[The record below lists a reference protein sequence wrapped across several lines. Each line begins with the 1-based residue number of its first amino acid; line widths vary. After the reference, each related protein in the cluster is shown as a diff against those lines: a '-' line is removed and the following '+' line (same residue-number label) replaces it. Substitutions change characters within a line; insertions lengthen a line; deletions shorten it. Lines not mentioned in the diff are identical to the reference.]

1 MWHNNASTDVCDT
14 PNTMNAIRTAVI
26 GVGHQGRWH
35 ADKFA
40 ALPNSELIA
49 VVDADAA
56 ARDKAAA
63 DLDVKSVADYR
74 ELLGNVDAVSIAT
87 PTPSHFEIV
96 KSFLEHGTHVLVEK
110 PLTST
115 VQEAEELV
123 TLAEDRQLVLQVG
136 HLERFNPAVMAVAPT
151 VSEPRFIESLRI
163 APYKPRGLD
172 VSVVLDLMIHDI
184 DLIHSFAGS
193 RMVSVDAVGTTIF
206 SRNIDIANAR
216 IRFANGCVANVTS
229 SRISLKT
236 ERAIRIF
243 ESNAYHS
250 IDLFAKS
257 TTSYRTKVEGPVEGP
272 DDISIDAASFE
283 ASDALLEQAKAFLDS
298 VSGGP
303 PPLVSGRTALEAL
316 ETAVAIGNQID
327 VQRT

>member
-1 MWHNNASTDVCDT
+1 MT
-14 PNTMNAIRTAVI
+14 PVKTAVV

-40 ALPNSELIA
+40 ALERSTLIA
-49 VVDADAA
+49 VVDANADTRNKVAA
-56 ARDKAAA
+56 E
-63 DLDVKSVADYR
+63 LDVTAVADYR
-74 ELLGNVDAVSIAT
+74 DLIGEVDVVSIAT

-96 KSFLEHGTHVLVEK
+96 GTFLENGVHVLVEK

-115 VQEAEELV
+115 VDEA
-123 TLAEDRQLVLQVG
+123 RQLVELADAKKVVLQVG

-184 DLIHSFAGS
+184 DLIHSFARS
-193 RMVSVDAVGTTIF
+193 RMVNVDAVGTSIF
-206 SRNIDIANAR
+206 SKNIDIANAR
-216 IRFANGCVANVTS
+216 ITFDNGCVANVTS

-243 ESNAYHS
+243 EASAYHS

-257 TTSYRTKVEGPVEGP
+257 ATSYRAKIEGPVESP
-272 DDISIDAASFE
+272 EDISIDASSFE
-283 ASDALLEQAKAFLDS
+283 SSDALLEQADAFLVS
-298 VSGGP
+298 VTGGP
-303 PPLVSGRTALEAL
+303 PPLVNGRTAMEAL
-316 ETAVAIGNQID
+316 ETAVAIGEQIE
-327 VQRT
+327 VP

>member
-1 MWHNNASTDVCDT
+1 MST
-14 PNTMNAIRTAVI
+14 IRTAVV

-40 ALPNSELIA
+40 LLPECELVA
-49 VVDADAA
+49 VADADAA
-56 ARDKAAA
+56 AREQAAG
-63 DLDVKSVADYR
+63 DLGVPGVADYR
-74 ELLGNVDAVSIAT
+74 ELLGKVDAVSVAT

-96 KSFLEHGTHVLVEK
+96 GAFLDHGAHVLVEK

-115 VQEAEELV
+115 VAEAEKLV
-123 TLAEDRQLVLQVG
+123 AAAESKGLILQVG
-136 HLERFNPAVMAVAPT
+136 HLERFNPAVMSVAPN
-151 VSEPRFIESLRI
+151 VSAPRFIESLRI

-184 DLIHSFAGS
+184 DLIHSFARS
-193 RMVSVDAVGTTIF
+193 RMVNVDAVGTSIF
-206 SRNIDIANAR
+206 SKNIDIANAR
-216 IRFANGCVANVTS
+216 ITFENGCVANVTS

-257 TTSYRTKVEGPVEGP
+257 ATSYRAKAGAAVEGP

-283 ASDALLEQAKAFLDS
+283 ASDALMEQAQAFLHS
-298 VSGGP
+298 VRGGP

-316 ETAVAIGNQID
+316 ETAVAIGNLIEVPGRD
-327 VQRT
+327 AAA

>member
-1 MWHNNASTDVCDT
+1 MT
-14 PNTMNAIRTAVI
+14 PIKTAVI

-40 ALPNSELIA
+40 ALERSTLVA
-49 VVDADAA
+49 VVDA
-56 ARDKAAA
+56 AA
-63 DLDVKSVADYR
+63 DTRNRVAAELDATAVADYR
-74 ELLGNVDAVSIAT
+74 DLIGEVDAVSIAT

-96 KSFLEHGTHVLVEK
+96 GAFLENGVHVLVEK

-115 VQEAEELV
+115 VDEA
-123 TLAEDRQLVLQVG
+123 RQLVELADAKNVVLQVG

-184 DLIHSFAGS
+184 DLIHSFARS
-193 RMVSVDAVGTTIF
+193 RMVNVDAVGTSIF
-206 SRNIDIANAR
+206 SKNIDIANAR
-216 IRFANGCVANVTS
+216 ITFEIGWVAIVTS

-243 ESNAYHS
+243 EASAYHS

-257 TTSYRTKVEGPVEGP
+257 ATSYRAKIEGPVESP
-272 DDISIDAASFE
+272 EDISIDASSFE
-283 ASDALLEQAKAFLDS
+283 SSDALLEQADAFLTS
-298 VSGGP
+298 VTGGP
-303 PPLVSGRTALEAL
+303 PPLVSGRTAMEAL
-316 ETAVAIGNQID
+316 ETAVAIGKQIE
-327 VQRT
+327 VP

>member
-1 MWHNNASTDVCDT
+1 MS
-14 PNTMNAIRTAVI
+14 PIKTAVI

-40 ALPNSELIA
+40 ALDQSTLVA
-49 VVDADAA
+49 VVDAERET
-56 ARDKAAA
+56 RDKAAA
-63 DLDVKSVADYR
+63 ELDVAAIADYR
-74 ELLGNVDAVSIAT
+74 DLIGEVDAVSIAT

-96 KSFLEHGTHVLVEK
+96 AAFLENGVHVLVEK

-115 VQEAEELV
+115 VDEARELV
-123 TLAEDRQLVLQVG
+123 EIADKRGVVLQVG

-184 DLIHSFAGS
+184 DLIHSFARS
-193 RMVSVDAVGTTIF
+193 RMVNVDAVGTCIF
-206 SRNIDIANAR
+206 SKNIDIANAR
-216 IRFANGCVANVTS
+216 ITFENGCVANVTS

-243 ESNAYHS
+243 EASAYHS

-257 TTSYRTKVEGPVEGP
+257 ATSYRTKVQGPVESP
-272 DDISIDAASFE
+272 DDISIDASSFE
-283 ASDALLEQAKAFLDS
+283 ASDALLEQAEAFLAS
-298 VSGGP
+298 VAGGP
-303 PPLVSGRTALEAL
+303 PPLVSGRTAMEAL
-316 ETAVAIGNQID
+316 ETAVAIGEQIE
-327 VQRT
+327 VP